1 MRVCRWSRYR
11 GDRGGGVEHRL
22 RGGFGGR
29 GRGLGPPSRGFRRA
43 KCNINVVMVV
53 KGLYSRTMLRNYL
66 KTAFR
71 SLWKNKGFSAINILG
86 LAIGLA
92 TCLLILIYVSDELS
106 YDRYNVNANRIYRVD
121 NDIRFGGNSMLLA
134 VAPAPAGPTFLR
146 DYPEVE
152 KEVRFRTNGGRLVK
166 KGNQNIK
173 EEAVVL
179 ADSTLFEVF
188 TLPMIAGD
196 PHTALKEAHS
206 VVITERMA
214 DKYFDATAATMS
226 SVVGRTLMINDS
238 IPYKVTG
245 VIRNIP
251 SNSHFHFDFYLSL
264 TESEEAKRTD
274 DAWLSGNFQTYI
286 VLRKGADPKKL
297 DAKFDDLVKRYIAPL
312 LQSAV
317 HVSLED
323 FKKSGNMCVFY
334 LTPLTSIHL
343 HSNKIAELD
352 ANGNI
357 QYVYIFSAIAVFIL
371 LIACVNFMNLSTAR
385 SANRAREVGIRKV
398 LGSMRGGL
406 IWQFL
411 MESILISLIALVLA
425 LGLAAVLLPMFNSLS
440 GKEMSIAVFARL
452 WMLPAML
459 GMVVV
464 VGMLAG
470 SYPAF
475 FLSAFQPIAV
485 LKGKIS
491 GGMRTGWLRN
501 SLVVFQFM
509 ISIFLLVGTA
519 VIYQQ
524 LQYIHTRNLGFD
536 RDQVMMIN
544 NAYVMGNRARSF
556 EQEVKGMAGV
566 EGATM
571 TGYVPTGG
579 NGNND
584 AIFLSPDMDVKKSIS
599 SQVWPVDDQYIPVL
613 GMKIVAGR
621 NFSRDFLTDS
631 TAVLVNET
639 AAKMMQ
645 GENPIGAKLYEFEDL
660 QTKKVKEFHVIG
672 VVGNFNFN
680 SLRQV
685 VTPMMLYS
693 GLDEGRISLR
703 IKAGS
708 AHQLAGE
715 IQKLW
720 RTMAPSQPF
729 SYTFMDE
736 EFNNQYVS
744 EQRMGNISLSFSLLA
759 IFIACLGLFGL
770 TAYAA
775 EQRTREIGIRKVLGA
790 TVGGII
796 RLLSRDFLLLVV
808 IAMALAFPLSW
819 WAMHH
824 WLQDFAYRI
833 SIGWEVFVV
842 AALLAL
848 GIAVLTVSFQA
859 VRAALANPVRSLR
872 TD

>member
-1 MRVCRWSRYR
+1 
-11 GDRGGGVEHRL
+11 
-22 RGGFGGR
+22 
-29 GRGLGPPSRGFRRA
+29 
-43 KCNINVVMVV
+43 MV
-53 KGLYSRTMLRNYL
+53 RNYL

-92 TCLLILIYVSDELS
+92 TCLLILIYVANELS
-106 YDRYNVNANRIYRVD
+106 YDRYNVNADRIYRVD
-121 NDIRFGGNSMLLA
+121 NDIRFGGNSVSLA
-134 VAPAPAGPTFLR
+134 VSPAPTGPAMLH

-152 KEVRFRTNGGRLVK
+152 KEVRFRNNGGRLVK

-173 EEAVVL
+173 EESVIL
-179 ADSTLFEVF
+179 ADSTLFDVF

-196 PHTALKEAHS
+196 PHTALKDAHT

-214 DKYFDATAATMS
+214 EKYFDATPATVS
-226 SVVGRTLMINDS
+226 SVVGRTLIINDS

-251 SNSHFHFDFYLSL
+251 ANSHFHFDFFLSL
-264 TESEEAKRTD
+264 TESEEAKHTD
-274 DAWLSGNFQTYI
+274 DAWLSGNFQTY
-286 VLRKGADPKKL
+286 VLLRKGVDPKQL
-297 DAKFDDLVKRYIAPL
+297 EAKFPGMVRRYVGPL
-312 LQSAV
+312 LQQVV
-317 HVSLED
+317 HLSLDD
-323 FKKSGNMCVFY
+323 FNKAGDRCEFY

-352 ANGNI
+352 ANGSI
-357 QYVYIFSAIAVFIL
+357 QYVYIFSAIAIFIL

-406 IWQFL
+406 ISQFL
-411 MESILISLIALVLA
+411 FESVLISLISLVLA
-425 LGLAAVLLPMFNSLS
+425 LGLAIVLLPVFNSLS
-440 GKEMSIAVFARL
+440 GKEMSVGVFMRP

-459 GMVVV
+459 GIVVV

-475 FLSAFQPIAV
+475 FLSAFRPIEV
-485 LKGKIS
+485 LKGKVA

-501 SLVVFQFM
+501 SLVVFQFV

-524 LQYIHTRNLGFD
+524 LQYIHSRDVGYD

-544 NAYVMGNRARSF
+544 NAYVLGSQAGAF
-556 EQEVKGMAGV
+556 EQQVKGMSGV

-571 TGYVPTGG
+571 TGYVPTGS

-599 SQVWPVDDQYIPVL
+599 TQVWPVDDQYIPVL
-613 GMKIVAGR
+613 GMKVIAGR

-631 TAVLVNET
+631 AAVVVNE
-639 AAKMMQ
+639 AAVQMMH
-645 GENPIGAKLYEFEDL
+645 GENPVGAKLYEFEDL
-660 QTKKVKEFHVIG
+660 QTKKVREYHVIG
-672 VVGNFNFN
+672 VIKNFNFN
-680 SLRQV
+680 TLRQV
-685 VTPMMLYS
+685 VTPMMLYL
-693 GLDEGRISLR
+693 GQDEGRISIR
-703 IKAGS
+703 VRGGNT
-708 AHQLAGE
+708 HQLAGE
-715 IQKLW
+715 IETLW
-720 RTMAPSQPF
+720 RKMAPSQPF

-736 EFNNQYVS
+736 EFNNSYLS
-744 EQRMGNISLSFSLLA
+744 EQRMGSISLSFSLLA
-759 IFIACLGLFGL
+759 IFIGCLGLFGL

-775 EQRTREIGIRKVLGA
+775 EQRMREIGIRKVLGA
-790 TVGGII
+790 TVSGII
-796 RLLSRDFLLLVV
+796 VLLSRDFLLLVV
-808 IAMALAFPLSW
+808 IAMLIAFPLSW
-819 WAMHH
+819 WAMHR

-833 SIGWEVFVV
+833 SIGWEVYGL
-842 AALLAL
+842 AAVLAT

-872 TD
+872 AE

>member
-1 MRVCRWSRYR
+1 MRAWSSKAYI
-11 GDRGGGVEHRL
+11 HL
-22 RGGFGGR
+22 
-29 GRGLGPPSRGFRRA
+29 
-43 KCNINVVMVV
+43 
-53 KGLYSRTMLRNYL
+53 TMLRNYL

-71 SLWKNKGFSAINILG
+71 SLWKNKGFSTINILG

-92 TCLLILIYVSDELS
+92 TCLLILIYVADELS
-106 YDRYNVNANRIYRVD
+106 YDRWNVNADRIYRVD
-121 NDIRFGGNSMLLA
+121 NEVKFGGNHMVLA
-134 VAPAPAGPTFLR
+134 VAAAPAGPTMLR

-152 KEVRFRTNGGRLVK
+152 KEVRFRSNGGRLVK

-173 EEAVVL
+173 EESVIM
-179 ADSTLFEVF
+179 ADSTLFDVF

-196 PHTALKEAHS
+196 PHTALKEAHT

-214 DKYFDATAATMS
+214 EKYFDATAATMS
-226 SVVGRTLMINDS
+226 TVVGQTLTINDS

-251 SNSHFHFDFYLSL
+251 SNSHFHFDFFISL
-264 TESEEAKRTD
+264 TESDEARQTD
-274 DAWLSGNFQTYI
+274 DGWLSSNFNTY
-286 VLRKGADPKKL
+286 VLVRKGVDPRQL
-297 DAKFDDLVKRYIAPL
+297 QAKMGGLIMHHVAPL
-312 LQSAV
+312 LHQAV
-317 HVSLED
+317 NISWED
-323 FKKSGNMCVFY
+323 FVKSGNMFEFQ

-343 HSNKIAELD
+343 HSNKVAELG

-406 IWQFL
+406 ISQFL
-411 MESILISLIALVLA
+411 LESVLISVISLLLA
-425 LGLAAVLLPMFNSLS
+425 LGLAALLLPVFNGLS
-440 GKEMSIAVFARL
+440 GKEMGIGVFARP
-452 WMLPAML
+452 WMLPAIL
-459 GMVVV
+459 GLVIV

-475 FLSAFQPIAV
+475 FLSAFQPIQV
-485 LKGKIS
+485 LKGKVS

-509 ISIFLLVGTA
+509 ISIFLLVGTT

-524 LQYIHTRNLGFD
+524 IQYIHSRDLGFN

-544 NAYVMGNRARSF
+544 NTYVLGNQARAF
-556 EQEVKGMAGV
+556 EQQVKAMTGV

-579 NGNND
+579 AGNND
-584 AIFLSPDMDVKKSIS
+584 AIFLSPDLDVKKSIS
-599 SQVWPVDDQYIPVL
+599 TQVWPVDDQYVPVL
-613 GMKIVAGR
+613 GMQMMNGR
-621 NFSRDFLTDS
+621 NFSKDFLTDS
-631 TAVLVNET
+631 TAVLINE
-639 AAKMMQ
+639 AAANLMH
-645 GENPIGAKLYEFEDL
+645 GEKPIGAKLYEIDDL
-660 QTKKVKEFHVIG
+660 KTRKVKEFHIIG
-672 VVGNFNFN
+672 VVRNFNFN
-680 SLRQV
+680 SLREV
-685 VTPMMLYS
+685 VTPMMLYL
-693 GLDEGRISLR
+693 GWDQGRISLR
-703 IKAGS
+703 IQGGN

-715 IQKLW
+715 IGKAWQK
-720 RTMAPSQPF
+720 MASSQPF

-736 EFNNQYVS
+736 EFNNLYLT

-775 EQRTREIGIRKVLGA
+775 EQRTREIGIRKVMGA
-790 TVGGII
+790 TVMGII
-796 RLLSRDFLLLVV
+796 RLLSRDFLLL
-808 IAMALAFPLSW
+808 IGLAMLIAFPISW
-819 WAMHH
+819 WAMHR

-833 SIGWEVFVV
+833 SIGWEVFVL
-842 AALLAL
+842 AALLAT

-859 VRAALANPVRSLR
+859 VKAALANPVRSLR
-872 TD
+872 SE